1 MTDPRPARL
10 PAAVLAAVLVL
21 LPLLHWGGLADPF
34 APPRSILLAAAALL
48 LVGHAAWR
56 AMRGLAPPPAPRRLL
71 LPVAGLLAAAA
82 CAAMLSFNR
91 GLALRGLADLA
102 SLAVIAWAASGLAA
116 DPKRALGLLRLAVLP
131 ATLVAAGVLAQ
142 AFVPGYTIAIGALS
156 ILPPAPAGATFGDP
170 GLAAQWLLLAWP
182 LALGSVATG
191 RGIPRLLAATGLG
204 TIAAALLFAGGPEA
218 WIAAAIVLLAAIV
231 ARTVQAI
238 LTGGGWSE
246 LASELDGSALR
257 AAAAAL
263 LVVSLVAAMARFPGL
278 ASPVP
283 VTPMTHVSLLA
294 PTSGSPAADRSA
306 AVRGSMAMISNHP
319 AGCGVGNF
327 RHGFLEVAWTRVP
340 SSPFSLTHQAVHAG
354 NGFLEL
360 AVEAGVAGGLLFTL
374 LILIALVSAWRAA
387 SRMSEG
393 RRPLGLLLTIALVAV
408 VVVGWLGSPFQEAA
422 PAAFV
427 FLLLGM
433 ALPAAGADRPTGR
446 RPLAFALLAAA
457 VLLAIAA
464 IPWYARRLEVGRATQ
479 AGQALLLAGDA
490 AGATAALDRPMVL
503 AAPDHLPQ
511 AILGNALVK
520 QQEYQRAAERFA
532 AVLDRSPWF
541 LGAHLGRAACL
552 QELGRYDLAAA
563 DLEAAQAIWPQSS
576 PTTMAMAR
584 LDERRGR
591 LDQARAGFLSA
602 AALDPASADP
612 WVAIGE
618 LDSRRERYD
627 TAFEA
632 FRKAASINPRLPRI
646 NVLIGDTLDRRGFAD
661 LAVGFYKKAATV
673 DPTSTEPWLRLAN
686 VLHALNRDCE
696 ARESLHS
703 AREVET
709 DARRR
714 DALDGL
720 IDQLDPACRAE
731 TAKRKP

>member
-1 MTDPRPARL
+1 MTDLRPARL

-21 LPLLHWGGLADPF
+21 LPLAHWGGLADPF

-48 LVGHAAWR
+48 LVGHAAWL
-56 AMRGLAPPPAPRRLL
+56 ALRGQAPPPAPRRLL
-71 LPVAGLLAAAA
+71 LPIAGLLAAAA
-82 CAAMLSFNR
+82 CAAILSFNR
-91 GLALRGLADLA
+91 GLALRGLVDLA

-142 AFVPGYTIAIGALS
+142 LFVPGWSIAIGPLS
-156 ILPPAPAGATFGDP
+156 ILPPAPAGATFGDA
-170 GLAAQWLLLAWP
+170 GLAAQWLVLAWP
-182 LALGSVATG
+182 LALGGVATS
-191 RGIPRLLAATGLG
+191 RGMARLLAATGLG

-218 WIAAAIVLLAAIV
+218 WIAAVIVLLAAIV
-231 ARTVQAI
+231 ARAIQAF
-238 LTGGGWSE
+238 LTGDGWSE
-246 LASELDGSALR
+246 LASDLDGSALR
-257 AAAAAL
+257 AVAAAL
-263 LVVSLVAAMARFPGL
+263 LVVSLVTGLARLPGL

-283 VTPMTHVSLLA
+283 VTPMTHVSFLA

-306 AVRGSMAMISNHP
+306 GVRGSTAMISNHP

-327 RHGFLEVAWTRVP
+327 RHGLLEVAWTRVP
-340 SSPFSLTHQAVHAG
+340 SSPFTLTHQAVHAG

-360 AVEAGVAGGLLFTL
+360 AAETGVAGGLLFGV
-374 LILIALVSAWRAA
+374 LILIALFSAWRGA
-387 SRMSEG
+387 SRASEG
-393 RRPLGLLLTIALVAV
+393 RRPLALLLTITLVAV
-408 VVVGWLGSPFQEAA
+408 VVVGCLGSPFQEAA
-422 PAAFV
+422 PAAIV
-427 FLLLGM
+427 FLVLGM
-433 ALPAAGADRPTGR
+433 ALPAAGAGRLGGR
-446 RPLAFALLAAA
+446 RPLALVVLTAAS
-457 VLLAIAA
+457 LLAIAA
-464 IPWYARRLEVGRATQ
+464 IPWFARRLEVGRATQ
-479 AGQALLLAGDA
+479 AGQALVLAGDA
-490 AGATAALDRPMVL
+490 TGAVAALDRPVVL

-511 AILGNALVK
+511 AILGNALARQK
-520 QQEYQRAAERFA
+520 EYQRAAERFA

-541 LGAHLGRAACL
+541 LGARLGRAAAL
-552 QELGRYDLAAA
+552 QEMGRYDLAAA

-576 PTTMAMAR
+576 PTAMATAR

-602 AALDPASADP
+602 AALDPAAADP

-618 LDSRRERYD
+618 LDMRRGRYD

-632 FRKAASINPRLPRI
+632 FRKAASVNPRMPRI
-646 NVLIGDTLDRRGFAD
+646 NLLIGDSLDRRGYSD

-686 VLHALNRDCE
+686 VLHTLNRECE
-696 ARESLHS
+696 ARESLQS

-731 TAKRKP
+731 TAKQKP